1 MSHLRPTAPIAEN
14 VVLPEDPAVAMAVA
28 QDLLE
33 EPLMSNHAHGLWGY
47 SGRTPGGLA
56 LTVQSSG
63 LGGASLAIVV
73 AELAGHGARN
83 IIRLGT
89 CRALDPAL
97 RPGDC
102 LLVTAAAGADG
113 TSRALGGGSSTEPE
127 AALQAKLAG
136 LAEPELTHA
145 PIVSTDLDLGSSS
158 GAEADG
164 AGAADLA
171 TAALFALGAA
181 RSLPVASL
189 LVVAGPAGKSEAL
202 GDDELRL
209 ATLGLGRAAAE
220 ALAQTER

>member
-14 VVLPEDPAVAMAVA
+14 VILPEDPAMAMAVA
-28 QDLLE
+28 QDVLSD
-33 EPLMSNHAHGLWGY
+33 PLMSNHAHGLWGY
-47 SGRTPGGLA
+47 SGRTLGGLP

-63 LGGASLAIVV
+63 LGGPSLAIVV

-83 IIRLGT
+83 VIRLGT

-113 TSRALGGGSSTEPE
+113 TSRALGGGASTKPEP
-127 AALQAKLAG
+127 ALQAKLSG
-136 LAEPELTHA
+136 LAEPELMPA
-145 PIVSTDLDLGSSS
+145 LIVSIDLDLGSSP

-189 LVVAGPAGKSEAL
+189 LVVAASDGEPAGL
-202 GDDELRL
+202 GDDELKHGALR
-209 ATLGLGRAAAE
+209 LGRAAAD